1 MKKKIHELDYFN
13 PVKTNKVI
21 GLAYNY
27 KSLVKKKD
35 NYEEPLIFL
44 KSNTSL
50 IFNQE
55 NIVIPSNFKKTWIE
69 AELCIVIKKKAK
81 NIHHND
87 AKDYILGYT
96 CGNDVTSNNIAGRD
110 WHLARSKAVDT
121 FAPIGPYLVEDIDT
135 SNLKI
140 QSFINGKKT
149 QDSFTSDRILNDY
162 QCLELVSKYI
172 TLYPGDV
179 IFTGTPAGATDAVV
193 KPGDKVNIEI
203 ENIGI
208 LENNISN

>member
-13 PVKTNKVI
+13 PIKNNKVI

-27 KSLVKKKD
+27 KSLVKEKD

-55 NIVIPSNFKKTWIE
+55 NIVIPSDFKKTWIE
-69 AELCIVIKKKAK
+69 AELFIVVKKKGK

-87 AKDYILGYT
+87 AKDHILGYT
-96 CGNDVTSNNIAGRD
+96 CGNDVTSSNLSGRD

-203 ENIGI
+203 ENVGI

>member
-1 MKKKIHELDYFN
+1 MKKKIHELNYFN
-13 PVKTNKVI
+13 PIKNNKVI

-27 KSLVKKKD
+27 KSLVKEKD

-55 NIVIPSNFKKTWIE
+55 NIVIPSDFKKTWIE
-69 AELCIVIKKKAK
+69 AELCIVVKKKGK

-87 AKDYILGYT
+87 AKDHILGYT
-96 CGNDVTSNNIAGRD
+96 CGNDVTSSNLSGRD

-203 ENIGI
+203 ENVGI